1 MKQMKRM
8 LMTILCM
15 ALAVSAAACGG
26 KADEAPTTEETVAT
40 TEADTTEET
49 EDTTTTAAT
58 TKKEKSTTTTAAT
71 TAAADGT
78 TTTAAATTA
87 SAETTAA
94 AETAAADAPADQPAN
109 NDPAPADQPANND
122 PAPAD
127 PAPTEAPVQTV
138 DYTAPVLNVDAGVLS
153 CAGFDLALGD
163 DVTDFVKCFPNVEP
177 QIAQSCLGN
186 GKDYTYSFDD
196 FDLICYCENGPI
208 RLVSVDLFGS
218 AATTSSGLTPN
229 SSAEEI
235 TAVMGAPDN
244 APDGNV
250 SGLSELRYDRGH
262 TVLFVLDSHFIEIG
276 E

>member
-26 KADEAPTTEETVAT
+26 KSEEAPTPEETVAT

-58 TKKEKSTTTTAAT
+58 KKKEKKSTTTTAAT

-109 NDPAPADQPANND
+109 NDLAPADQPANND

-127 PAPTEAPVQTV
+127 PTPTEAPVQTV

-153 CAGFDLALGD
+153 CSGFDLAIGAD
-163 DVTDFVKCFPNVEP
+163 AADFVKAVKPISDSGADRCGAEGAD
-177 QIAQSCLGN
+177 IE
-186 GKDYTYSFDD
+186 YTYADFILYTFKLGDSDTVTGFCLTGGAASTTNGLRPGASLDDLKAAFGEPLVDSDANAIFDIGGRTLCYFKNDGSF
-196 FDLICYCENGPI
+196 E
-208 RLVSVDLFGS
+208 
-218 AATTSSGLTPN
+218 LT
-229 SSAEEI
+229 AE
-235 TAVMGAPDN
+235 
-244 APDGNV
+244 
-250 SGLSELRYDRGH
+250 
-262 TVLFVLDSHFIEIG
+262 
-276 E
+276 